1 MPEVLIVEDSRL
13 FANLLQK
20 RVTED
25 FHVDCLVRSSYQE
38 AVDTLEQDTDKFMLA
53 ILDITLPGSP
63 DGEIV
68 DYVTSKGIP
77 VIIVTA
83 RMDDQTREKILSKR
97 VLDYIVKG
105 PHTLDLVSSTIH
117 RYLRNQR
124 ISILLVDDSALS
136 RETARRILETQH
148 FRFLEATHGA
158 QALELISRDPS
169 IKLVLTDFNM
179 PTMDG
184 YELTTEIRKCY
195 AMDKL
200 AILGMSA
207 YGNPLLSSQ
216 FLKRGA
222 NDFITKPYFEEELIW
237 RVNQNIEMLEHIE
250 QLREWTIK
258 DPLTGLYNRR
268 YFFQTGEKLLENARR
283 QNLEICVAMIDI
295 DHFKVIND
303 NFGHMN
309 GDLVIKK
316 MGEVLQKSFRSS
328 DIVARFGGEEFI
340 IMTANM
346 HRAHLFDHFEQ
357 LRLNIA
363 KQEFSGRDFKQ
374 RVTVSIGVAS
384 QLQDTLDEMIK
395 QADGLLYKA
404 KNAGRNR
411 TEVDF

>member
-20 RVTED
+20 RVAED
-25 FHVDCLVRSSYQE
+25 FHVDCLVKTSYQE
-38 AVDTLEQDTDKFMLA
+38 TVELLEQDNHEIMLA
-53 ILDITLPGSP
+53 VLDITLPGSP

-68 DYVTSKGIP
+68 DLVVSKEIP
-77 VIIVTA
+77 VIVVTA
-83 RMDDQTREKILSKR
+83 RMDDHTREQILSKQ

-105 PHTLDLVSSTIH
+105 PHTLDLLSCTIQ
-117 RYLRNQR
+117 RFLRNQD
-124 ISILLVDDSALS
+124 ITILLVDDSALS
-136 RETARRILETQH
+136 RDHARKILETQH
-148 FRFLEATHGA
+148 FKFLDATNGA
-158 QALELISRDPS
+158 KALQLISRDPS
-169 IKLVLTDFNM
+169 IRLVLTDFNM

-184 YELTTEIRKCY
+184 FELTAEIRKCY
-195 AMDKL
+195 PMDKL
-200 AILGMSA
+200 AIIGMSA

-237 RVNQNIEMLEHIE
+237 RVNQNIELLEQIE
-250 QLREWTIK
+250 LLREATIR
-258 DPLTGLYNRR
+258 DSLTGLYNRR

-295 DHFKVIND
+295 DRFKAIND

-309 GDLVIKK
+309 GDLVIKQL
-316 MGEVLQKSFRSS
+316 GELLKKSFRSS

-346 HRAHLFDHFEQ
+346 NQAHLFEHFEQ
-357 LRLNIA
+357 IRRNIA
-363 KQEFSGRDFKQ
+363 QRDICGRDFKK
-374 RVTVSIGVAS
+374 RVTVSIGVTTR
-384 QLQDTLDEMIK
+384 LPENLDDMIK
-395 QADGLLYKA
+395 IADGLLYKA
-404 KNAGRNR
+404 KKAGRNR